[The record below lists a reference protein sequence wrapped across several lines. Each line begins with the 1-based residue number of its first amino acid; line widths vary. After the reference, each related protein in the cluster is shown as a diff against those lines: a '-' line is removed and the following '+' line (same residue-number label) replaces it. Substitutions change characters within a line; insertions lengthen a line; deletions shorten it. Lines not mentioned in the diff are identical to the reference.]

1 MARASNT
8 ITVTFLIMDM
18 IPFLTSPTPGFWHK
32 NRIALQPSMLLL
44 VMITKDRAGGFCY
57 HREKHQQGSYQP
69 AKGDPMNTK
78 VAELFGVSLPGEIR
92 PRRQIDGL
100 PYPEANPHFVFQPQR
115 LAKLLRFFA
124 GQAARNNLLLIGPAG
139 AGKTAVIEQVAA
151 RLGWPVWAVSCSGK
165 VRASHWFGTFALRD
179 GATVWQDGPLALA
192 LRHGG
197 IFLADEITRLDPA
210 EQMALVRV
218 LDGGEVT
225 IPETGEVIRPHK
237 LFRFVGTGN
246 SGGFGDE
253 TGAYVGERVS
263 SFAFLD
269 RFLKTEVD
277 FLGEDDELRLI
288 ARVVPNLPSATRN
301 ALVRLA
307 RAVRDAS
314 QAAGKGELRVNISTR
329 ALLAVARETR
339 AYQTMGIQNPLLE
352 ALNDVV
358 LAGTPSEDRDA
369 VQTILDKF
377 IRS

>member
-1 MARASNT
+1 
-8 ITVTFLIMDM
+8 
-18 IPFLTSPTPGFWHK
+18 
-32 NRIALQPSMLLL
+32 
-44 VMITKDRAGGFCY
+44 
-57 HREKHQQGSYQP
+57 
-69 AKGDPMNTK
+69 MNTK

-139 AGKTAVIEQVAA
+139 SGKTAVIEQVAA

-218 LDGGEVT
+218 LDGSEVT

-269 RFLKTEVD
+269 RFLKMEVD
-277 FLGEDDELRLI
+277 YLGKDDELLLI
-288 ARVVPNLPSATRN
+288 ARVVPDLPSTTRN

-329 ALLAVARETR
+329 ALLAVARETW
-339 AYQTMGIQNPLLE
+339 AYHTMGIQNPLLE

>member
-1 MARASNT
+1 MENIS
-8 ITVTFLIMDM
+8 
-18 IPFLTSPTPGFWHK
+18 K
-32 NRIALQPSMLLL
+32 
-44 VMITKDRAGGFCY
+44 
-57 HREKHQQGSYQP
+57 
-69 AKGDPMNTK
+69 
-78 VAELFGVSLPGEIR
+78 LFGINIPGEVR
-92 PRRQIDGL
+92 PRRRVNGL

-115 LAKLLRFFA
+115 LMKLLRFFA
-124 GQAARNNLLLIGPAG
+124 GQAARNNMLLIGPAG

-151 RLGWPVWAVSCSGK
+151 RLGWPVWAVSCSGR

-197 IFLADEITRLDPA
+197 VFLADEITRLDPA

-218 LDGGEVT
+218 LDGGEVA

-269 RFLKTEVD
+269 RFLKMEVGY
-277 FLGEDDELRLI
+277 LSEDDERSLL
-288 ARVVPNLPSATRN
+288 ARVVPDLPAEIRD

-307 RAVRDAS
+307 KTIRESS

-329 ALLAVARETR
+329 ALVAVAREAL
-339 AYQTMGIQNPLLE
+339 AYQTMGIPNPLLE
-352 ALNDVV
+352 ALNDVILV
-358 LAGTPSEDRDA
+358 GTPTEDREA

>member
-1 MARASNT
+1 
-8 ITVTFLIMDM
+8 
-18 IPFLTSPTPGFWHK
+18 
-32 NRIALQPSMLLL
+32 
-44 VMITKDRAGGFCY
+44 
-57 HREKHQQGSYQP
+57 
-69 AKGDPMNTK
+69 MN
-78 VAELFGVSLPGEIR
+78 VSELFGISLPGEIR
-92 PRRQIDGL
+92 PRRKVEGL

-165 VRASHWFGTFALRD
+165 VRASHWFGAFALRD

-197 IFLADEITRLDPA
+197 VFLADEITRLDPA

-269 RFLKTEVD
+269 RFLKMEVGY
-277 FLGEDDELRLI
+277 LSEDDERGLL
-288 ARVVPNLPSATRN
+288 ARIVPDLPSEIRD

-307 RAVRDAS
+307 KTVRESS

-329 ALLAVARETR
+329 ALVAVAREAW
-339 AYQTMGIQNPLLE
+339 AYQTMGMQNPLLE
-352 ALNDVV
+352 ALQDVV
-358 LAGTPSEDRDA
+358 LVGTPSEDREA

>member
-1 MARASNT
+1 
-8 ITVTFLIMDM
+8 
-18 IPFLTSPTPGFWHK
+18 
-32 NRIALQPSMLLL
+32 
-44 VMITKDRAGGFCY
+44 
-57 HREKHQQGSYQP
+57 
-69 AKGDPMNTK
+69 MNTK
-78 VAELFGVSLPGEIR
+78 VADLFGVSLPGEVR
-92 PRRQIDGL
+92 PRRQIEGL
-100 PYPEANPHFVFQPQR
+100 PYPEANPNFVFQPQR
-115 LAKLLRFFA
+115 LSKLLRFFA

-139 AGKTAVIEQVAA
+139 AGKTALIEQVAA

-165 VRASHWFGTFALRD
+165 VRASHWLGTFALRD
-179 GATVWQDGPLALA
+179 GATVWQDGPLSLA

-269 RFLKTEVD
+269 RFLKMEVGY
-277 FLGEDDELRLI
+277 LGEDDERSLL
-288 ARVVPNLPSATRN
+288 ARIVPDLPGEIRD

-307 RAVRDAS
+307 KTVRESS

-329 ALLAVARETR
+329 ALVAIAREAW
-339 AYQTMGIQNPLLE
+339 AYQTMGMQNPLLE
-352 ALNDVV
+352 ALQDVV
-358 LAGTPSEDRDA
+358 LVGTPSEDREA

>member
-1 MARASNT
+1 
-8 ITVTFLIMDM
+8 
-18 IPFLTSPTPGFWHK
+18 
-32 NRIALQPSMLLL
+32 
-44 VMITKDRAGGFCY
+44 
-57 HREKHQQGSYQP
+57 
-69 AKGDPMNTK
+69 MNTK

-139 AGKTAVIEQVAA
+139 SGKTTVIEQVAA

-218 LDGGEVT
+218 LDGSEVT

-269 RFLKTEVD
+269 RFLKMEVD
-277 FLGEDDELRLI
+277 YLGKDDELLLI
-288 ARVVPNLPSATRN
+288 ARVVPDLPSTTRN

-329 ALLAVARETR
+329 ALLAVARETW
-339 AYQTMGIQNPLLE
+339 AYHTMGIQNPLLE

>member
-1 MARASNT
+1 
-8 ITVTFLIMDM
+8 
-18 IPFLTSPTPGFWHK
+18 
-32 NRIALQPSMLLL
+32 
-44 VMITKDRAGGFCY
+44 
-57 HREKHQQGSYQP
+57 
-69 AKGDPMNTK
+69 MNTK

-139 AGKTAVIEQVAA
+139 SGKTTVIEQVAA

-218 LDGGEVT
+218 LDGGEVA

-269 RFLKTEVD
+269 RFLKMEVD
-277 FLGEDDELRLI
+277 YLGEDEEQRLI
-288 ARVVPNLPSATRN
+288 ARVVPDLPSAIRN

-329 ALLAVARETR
+329 ALLAVARETW

>member
-1 MARASNT
+1 
-8 ITVTFLIMDM
+8 
-18 IPFLTSPTPGFWHK
+18 
-32 NRIALQPSMLLL
+32 
-44 VMITKDRAGGFCY
+44 
-57 HREKHQQGSYQP
+57 
-69 AKGDPMNTK
+69 MNT
-78 VAELFGVSLPGEIR
+78 VADLFGASLPGEIR
-92 PRRQIDGL
+92 PRRKIDGL
-100 PYPEANPHFVFQPQR
+100 PYPEAHPHFIFEPQR

-139 AGKTAVIEQVAA
+139 AGKTALIEQAAA

-179 GATVWQDGPLALA
+179 GGTVWQDGPLALA

-197 IFLADEITRLDPA
+197 VFLADEITRLDPA

-225 IPETGEVIRPHK
+225 IPETGEVIKPHK

-253 TGAYVGERVS
+253 TGAYVGERAS

-269 RFLKTEVD
+269 RFLKMEVGY
-277 FLGEDDELRLI
+277 LGEEEERKLL
-288 ARVVPNLPSATRN
+288 ARIVPNLPIQVRD

-307 RAVRDAS
+307 RTVRESS

-329 ALLAVARETR
+329 ALIAVARESI
-339 AYQTMGIQNPLLE
+339 AYQTMGVQNPLLE

-358 LAGTPSEDRDA
+358 LAGTPKEDREA